1 MARRTVGDLVV
12 QTLVLA
18 GVRRIYGVAGDSLN
32 GITDSIRRRDDIHWI
47 SMRHE
52 EVGAFA
58 AGGWAVVGASGA
70 GAGCAK
76 AWCSAATSPASAS
89 TQVHCVRR
97 NNRNIVDSS
106 TGGFRNKEDK
116 KTHPGGRR
124 DWPSSYR
131 GCKHGPNQAG
141 RSPRFTDSSMSN
153 RSRTALRPP

>member
-1 MARRTVGDLVV
+1 MNSPVK
-12 QTLVLA
+12 A
-18 GVRRIYGVAGDSLN
+18 GVSSGNSVCRLEPFSQVKSAKANGSFGLSSAG
-32 GITDSIRRRDDIHWI
+32 
-47 SMRHE
+47 

-116 KTHPGGRR
+116 KTHP
-124 DWPSSYR
+124 
-131 GCKHGPNQAG
+131 
-141 RSPRFTDSSMSN
+141 
-153 RSRTALRPP
+153 